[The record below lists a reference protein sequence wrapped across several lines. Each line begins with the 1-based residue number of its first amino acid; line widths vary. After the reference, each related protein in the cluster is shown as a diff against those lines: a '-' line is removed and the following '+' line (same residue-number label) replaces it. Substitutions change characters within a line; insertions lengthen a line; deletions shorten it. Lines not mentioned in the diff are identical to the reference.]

1 MQAAGIPSELSSV
14 PGMWGWGREGI
25 KPLPN
30 ARGGKRT
37 TAVESLTVC
46 SQMKGASGTS
56 KTTEDSEGVEDVSVS
71 TSGLLRSSRPPGAV
85 LDLDWG
91 QRARCS
97 FSVPLAIE
105 ERLSLF
111 SSPSSMP
118 AKKLLLG
125 WVTAN
130 LMGFN
135 KVDDM
140 GEMLVSSELHS
151 ESSTGMC
158 FLEGEGRG
166 RQMEAAAPALA
177 APGLGQDLPT
187 PSTAFE
193 PLRTFLLCSGVT
205 LTGTL
210 TSGKCTLLVPGP
222 QLGWHWGSC

>member
-1 MQAAGIPSELSSV
+1 M

-25 KPLPN
+25 KPLPD
-30 ARGGKRT
+30 ASGWKRT

-46 SQMKGASGTS
+46 SQTKGASGTS

-71 TSGLLRSSRPPGAV
+71 TSGLSKSSRPPGAIW
-85 LDLDWG
+85 DLDWG
-91 QRARCS
+91 QRARCP
-97 FSVPLAIE
+97 FSVLLAIE

-151 ESSTGMC
+151 ESSSGMC

-166 RQMEAAAPALA
+166 EIDGGSCPSPCCLEAPSGRQAL
-177 APGLGQDLPT
+177 G
-187 PSTAFE
+187 
-193 PLRTFLLCSGVT
+193 RTYQY
-205 LTGTL
+205 
-210 TSGKCTLLVPGP
+210 P
-222 QLGWHWGSC
+222 QLLLSHSEHSCSAAVRHTHRDTH

>member
-1 MQAAGIPSELSSV
+1 MQAAGIHMLPTELSSV
-14 PGMWGWGREGI
+14 PGMWGLGEGGI

-30 ARGGKRT
+30 ALGGKRT

-71 TSGLLRSSRPPGAV
+71 TSGLSRSSRPPGAI

-91 QRARCS
+91 QRARCP

-166 RQMEAAAPALA
+166 RQMEAAAPAPAAWKLPAAGRPWAGLSNALNCFRAAQNILA
-177 APGLGQDLPT
+177 LQQCHAPWDT
-187 PSTAFE
+187 Y
-193 PLRTFLLCSGVT
+193 
-205 LTGTL
+205 
-210 TSGKCTLLVPGP
+210 
-222 QLGWHWGSC
+222 